1 MHVWTHSNNLSNY
14 HTWVISL
21 PLVRYKT
28 TRSLQHKTNYTTSLF
43 CSLGISIQL
52 LILFNC
58 AISDSLVKQLVS
70 SSIFTFVTLALAATS
85 SKGLAWF
92 DVHWCFVDTLSAAL
106 WSMQLGLHQCGTWGT
121 WCTCN
126 RTCWCFRTLT
136 KTITYF

>member
-28 TRSLQHKTNYTTSLF
+28 TRSSQYKTNYATSLF
-43 CSLGISIQL
+43 CSLGISVQL

-58 AISDSLVKQLVS
+58 ATSDSLVKQSVS

-85 SKGLAWF
+85 SKGLAWS
-92 DVHWCFVDTLSAAL
+92 DVHWCSVDALSAAL
-106 WSMQLGLHQCGTWGT
+106 WCSLG
-121 WCTCN
+121 CN
-126 RTCWCFRTLT
+126 SVAPEAPYAHVTELADALELWQ
-136 KTITYF
+136 